1 MENKTLKLALT
12 GMLAVSL
19 IGNMAL
25 FWQLNE
31 EQDIN
36 AYKVEEVAKK
46 ASERAKKNSSKAD
59 DEISELKETIKEK
72 DQTINQLQQRDGT
85 ESVNQVTEVQKD
97 KAEEFAKIAIDKSI
111 RSNEIS
117 EKLKDVAT
125 QEVIDKLIPA
135 DDHQQDEYGSYSFT
149 LGDSKTY
156 SESATSSE
164 EQKLVVFID
173 YTVGNPQFKDV
184 KPQKIKGGVTV
195 TEKLIDGQWKVA
207 DFEFFTR

>member
-1 MENKTLKLALT
+1 MRVRKTTKRIDKIPSLGSKKYLSHFYRYTASGEELPEKHDKRVKQKALYSTLAYLP
-12 GMLAVSL
+12 
-19 IGNMAL
+19 
-25 FWQLNE
+25 LN
-31 EQDIN
+31 
-36 AYKVEEVAKK
+36 YLMT
-46 ASERAKKNSSKAD
+46 R
-59 DEISELKETIKEK
+59 
-72 DQTINQLQQRDGT
+72 GT

-111 RSNEIS
+111 GSNEIS